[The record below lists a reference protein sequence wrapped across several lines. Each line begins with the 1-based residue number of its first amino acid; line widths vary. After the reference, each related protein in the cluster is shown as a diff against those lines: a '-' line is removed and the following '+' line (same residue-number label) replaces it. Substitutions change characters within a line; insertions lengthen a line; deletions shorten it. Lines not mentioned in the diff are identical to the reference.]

1 MITTR
6 SAPPAGLPVPLGRRP
21 LLREFVQEPLL
32 AGATALLWL
41 WLLLVVAYPLVHVFL
56 PALFQDGRLSGATF
70 SRIFALPYYRKILG
84 NTLLLATL
92 VASAGTLIG
101 FAYAFVVVRVA
112 IPRPGLFHLM
122 ALLPTISPPF
132 IFGLSIIMLLGRR
145 GLITHGLL
153 GLGTGALYGLPG
165 LILAQLLGFFPFAY
179 LLFRNLLLG
188 IEPAM
193 EEAATTLGAGRWQV
207 FRTVTLPLLAA
218 GVASAFLLLFIY
230 SLTDLG
236 NPLVIGGD
244 YTVIASQI
252 YMAIIGQ
259 YNLPLGTALAVLLLV
274 PSTLLFLAQKALER
288 RSTFATVTGKP
299 SGPPRRL
306 TGRALTAGGA
316 AFCSLVVLA
325 ILAVYLTM
333 LGGAVTRLWGVN
345 YQLTLKHFESIFGT
359 FSLGFKTLRDT
370 ILLATVAAL
379 LAGIVGVILGYLLVR
394 TRVPGRAAMDFLA
407 TLPLAVPGVVIGI
420 GFAIAFNRPPFLL
433 SGTAAII
440 ILIFAVRTMPYGLR
454 SAVAAVGQIDRA
466 IDEASFVAGAS
477 RAQTF
482 RRVVLPLVRR
492 AFVAGLIYNFTRNI
506 TSLSAVIF
514 VVSPRWNLVTAAM
527 LAEVDA
533 GRVSGAAAF
542 GVFLVVLVLTLNIL
556 IMRFVEGQGPA
567 GRWES

>member
-394 TRVPGRAAMDFLA
+394 TRVPARAAMDFLA

-420 GFAIAFNRPPFLL
+420 GFAIAFNQPPFLL

-542 GVFLVVLVLTLNIL
+542 GVFLVVLVLAVNALL
-556 IMRFVEGQGPA
+556 LKYVEGEAPD
-567 GRWES
+567 GR